1 MKDVKAVSFD
11 CYGTLVDWQTGILAA
26 LTPVASPAMTPQ
38 QLLLGYAQAERAA
51 EAGPYRSYRQVLR
64 DVARALLGASTPHVD
79 VLWKSL
85 PDWPVFPDTP
95 SSLRRLQRSFKVAIV
110 SNVDR
115 DLFAGTVKHLGITPD
130 VAILA
135 GDVRSYKPARAHF
148 DALVAALHVTPGAV
162 VHAGESRFHDV
173 EPANALGFKTVWV
186 RRVAQGHS
194 ASGDDAAQPLLVVDS
209 LEQLASELGC

>member
-1 MKDVKAVSFD
+1 M
-11 CYGTLVDWQTGILAA
+11 
-26 LTPVASPAMTPQ
+26 
-38 QLLLGYAQAERAA
+38 
-51 EAGPYRSYRQVLR
+51 
-64 DVARALLGASTPHVD
+64 
-79 VLWKSL
+79 
-85 PDWPVFPDTP
+85 
-95 SSLRRLQRSFKVAIV
+95 
-110 SNVDR
+110 
-115 DLFAGTVKHLGITPD
+115 
-130 VAILA
+130 
-135 GDVRSYKPARAHF
+135 RSYKPARAHF